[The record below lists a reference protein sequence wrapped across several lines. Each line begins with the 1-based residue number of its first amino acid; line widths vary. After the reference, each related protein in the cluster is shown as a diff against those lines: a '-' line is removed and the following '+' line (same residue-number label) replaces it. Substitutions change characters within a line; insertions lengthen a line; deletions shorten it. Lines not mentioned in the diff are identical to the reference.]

1 LDKAVQIF
9 KKKTT
14 DISILQCT
22 TAYPTTPPQWGLHII
37 NILKY
42 RYNIPVGFSDHS
54 GDIFACMAAS
64 ALGAEILE
72 FHVVFDKRMFGP
84 DAKAS
89 LEIDE
94 VVRLVQG
101 VKQIRNS
108 LEVSISK
115 DEQADAFT
123 DVKRLFGKSL
133 CVNKDLPAG
142 HTITFNDLDAKKP
155 AGFGIAPSEYPHIVG
170 KKLRTQLKQWEFLHL
185 EDIHPYDKKEK
196 ALCGNHCQAQL

>member
-1 LDKAVQIF
+1 
-9 KKKTT
+9 
-14 DISILQCT
+14 
-22 TAYPTTPPQWGLHII
+22 
-37 NILKY
+37 
-42 RYNIPVGFSDHS
+42 
-54 GDIFACMAAS
+54 
-64 ALGAEILE
+64 
-72 FHVVFDKRMFGP
+72 MFGP

-115 DEQADAFT
+115 DEQAEAFT

-155 AGFGIAPSEYPHIVG
+155 AGFGIAPSEYQNLVG
-170 KKLRTQLKQWEFLHL
+170 KKLKTQLKQWEFLHL

-196 ALCGNHCQAQL
+196 ALCGNHSQAQL